1 MYIKIICIGRMRER
15 AYDQKFRKYLEWI
28 SRDAKLE
35 IITIKES
42 NSGRVINH
50 INNLKKNNNFIICLS
65 EKGKNFDSIS
75 FSKFVFACGNK
86 IVFILGNAE
95 GLPIEI
101 IKMSDFNLSL
111 SKMTM
116 PHELANLVLAEQIYR
131 AFSIKKGSHY
141 HR

>member
-35 IITIKES
+35 IITIKDS